1 MKAKILIIEDEKDM
15 AELVSMYLRKEGFE
29 TVLSESA
36 ELGYEQLDQHVF
48 DLIILD
54 INLPGIDGFEFL
66 QDLRRNKSIP
76 VIIVSARESDEDII
90 IGLGIG
96 ADEFV
101 TKPFSPKV
109 LVAKV
114 RALLR
119 RVRSIEKSGQG
130 GVFYFAGFTLE
141 IKTFLLKKKEKK
153 VPISIKEFEVL
164 KFLVQNAGKS
174 FTPEIIYEKVW
185 GNNYGDVTTIA
196 VYIQRL
202 RKKIEKNPAVPE
214 LIETVHGRG
223 YSFNPDMLRKG
234 K

>member
-1 MKAKILIIEDEKDM
+1 MKANILIIEDEKDM
-15 AELVSMYLRKEGFE
+15 AELVSMYLQKEGFE
-29 TVLSESA
+29 TILSESA
-36 ELGYEQLDQHVF
+36 ELGFEMLDHKEF

-66 QDLRRNKSIP
+66 QDLRRDKFIP

-90 IGLGIG
+90 MGLGIG

-101 TKPFSPKV
+101 VKPFSPKV

-119 RVRSIEKSGQG
+119 RVKNMDKGGQG
-130 GVFYFAGFTLE
+130 EIYNFAGFTLE
-141 IKTFLLKKKEKK
+141 IETYLLKKQEKK
-153 VPISIKEFEVL
+153 IPLSIKEFEIL
-164 KFLVQNAGKS
+164 KFLIQNAGRS
-174 FTPEIIYEKVW
+174 FTPEVIYEKVW
-185 GNNYGDVTTIA
+185 GNNYGDVTTVA

-202 RKKIEKNPAVPE
+202 RKKIEKNPAMPE
-214 LIETVHGRG
+214 FIETIHGRG
-223 YSFNPDMLRKG
+223 YSFNPDLLVKG